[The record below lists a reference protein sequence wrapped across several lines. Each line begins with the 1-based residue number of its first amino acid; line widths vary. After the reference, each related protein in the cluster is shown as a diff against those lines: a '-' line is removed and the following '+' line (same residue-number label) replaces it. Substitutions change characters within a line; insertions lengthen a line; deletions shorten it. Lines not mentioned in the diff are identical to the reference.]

1 MREPSGEVLS
11 KCTIRVL
18 SSGADIIYRS
28 KHPIET
34 KTYFSKLVPLDRIEE
49 GKKYH
54 VYARNNDVMDEAVIE
69 YIEPYIEK
77 LPVEEQEKW
86 EQVRIN
92 AAISILNSL
101 LETTQHSVAEEVVV
115 KDIYARVAVAYADSL
130 VKELRNNKDWIQKI
144 VEL

>member
-1 MREPSGEVLS
+1 MMS
-11 KCTIRVL
+11 K
-18 SSGADIIYRS
+18 
-28 KHPIET
+28 
-34 KTYFSKLVPLDRIEE
+34 
-49 GKKYH
+49 
-54 VYARNNDVMDEAVIE
+54 
-69 YIEPYIEK
+69 
-77 LPVEEQEKW
+77 EEQKKW